1 MKNGTLQVF
10 LTPKQIVAELGVDYR
25 HFIRKLAR
33 GEGPKF
39 KRYGA
44 QYRIRKDWY
53 EKWIEEDQCPA
64 KEQS

>member
-1 MKNGTLQVF
+1 MKTSALQVF

-25 HFIRKLAR
+25 HFMRKLAR

-39 KRYGA
+39 KRYGT

-53 EKWIEEDQCPA
+53 DEWLEKDQKCSA
-64 KEQS
+64 

>member
-1 MKNGTLQVF
+1 MKVTPIPVF
-10 LTPKQIVAELGVDYR
+10 LTPRQIVTELGVDYR
-25 HFIRKLAR
+25 HFLRKLAR

-53 EKWIEEDQCPA
+53 EKWIEEDNQKC
-64 KEQS
+64 SV